1 MTQISGNEDSCTPLQ
16 KGARNFPEFRVKFL
30 AFLAF
35 LHIRKSQE
43 KARKSQ
49 ECPGPLAFQEFLEKP
64 GEPRKKISSLS
75 RLFLMC
81 KKARSFWLEWLL
93 AHPGSSLIPG
103 FPGKPR
109 KAWKNQKK
117 ISTLSGQESPERKFP
132 RFPGFSLCAKKPG
145 ASDWN
150 DFWHILPFPWFR
162 RFLESLEKPGKA
174 WKSQEKIYH
183 MALLAPPWLRGYPES
198 LEKPRED
205 FPHCTLRL
213 LLNCRVSWKA
223 WKSQEK
229 TLRLLLAGSTE
240 SYWGF
245 LESLEKPGK
254 LRKNFQ
260 SFSCQRSW
268 NFWLRVIF
276 WMSWFFHI

>member
-1 MTQISGNEDSCTPLQ
+1 MSRGRASTNQTFFAGELFCNLTPSGMLLRTLSTPQ
-16 KGARNFPEFRVKFL
+16 SGSIARTKWLTFLVMKTAALPCKKVPGIPRNSGVKFL
-30 AFLAF
+30 TFLTF
-35 LHIRKSQE
+35 LHIGKSRE

-103 FPGKPR
+103 FPGQPG
-109 KAWKNQKK
+109 K
-117 ISTLSGQESPERKFP
+117 IKRKFP

-162 RFLESLEKPGKA
+162 GFLESLEKPRENLPHGTLGSSLIAGLPRKPGKA
-174 WKSQEKIYH
+174 KRRFS
-183 MALLAPPWLRGYPES
+183 
-198 LEKPRED
+198 
-205 FPHCTLRL
+205 TLHSWL
-213 LLNCRVSWKA
+213 LLNCGDSWKA

-240 SYWGF
+240 SNQFHG
-245 LESLEKPGK
+245 KPGK
-254 LRKNFQ
+254 A
-260 SFSCQRSW
+260 
-268 NFWLRVIF
+268 
-276 WMSWFFHI
+276 